1 VRPCLVALTPTAL
14 ARTTATLQAAVGA
27 VYEGYTKKV
36 DQLRTGLANAAY
48 SISFQ
53 RYVESA
59 GNRSTG
65 HNAFANTA
73 EQLLHMQSVYSIE
86 YLTLLNAT
94 QHIIYSVN
102 NDRQGELFD
111 PEGVVTAAATSGVG
125 TGGGGVPVSA
135 NGLLTYEDMMLEGP
149 PILRD
154 R

>member
-1 VRPCLVALTPTAL
+1 LHLR
-14 ARTTATLQAAVGA
+14 TATLQAAVGA

-53 RYVESA
+53 RYVTSG

-65 HNAFANTA
+65 RNAFANTA

-94 QHIIYSVN
+94 QHIIYAVN
-102 NDRQGELFD
+102 NDRQGELFN
-111 PEGVVTAAATSGVG
+111 PEGVVTAAASSGVG
-125 TGGGGVPVSA
+125 IGGGGVPVWA

-149 PILRD
+149 PVLRD